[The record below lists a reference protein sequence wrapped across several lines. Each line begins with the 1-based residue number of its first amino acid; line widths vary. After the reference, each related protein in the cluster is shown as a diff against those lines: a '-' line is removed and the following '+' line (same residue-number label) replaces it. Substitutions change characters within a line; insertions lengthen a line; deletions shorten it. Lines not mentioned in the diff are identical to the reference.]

1 MKKVTHY
8 FVYVGYATQTKNRLQ
23 EDFNK
28 YLKSLEGDL
37 IDSKNIN
44 KLKKQIIDKSI
55 ELNKVY
61 NRCTPLQISFSDL
74 YTKNGFMISGFHF
87 LTFQILTAH
96 YDSN

>member
-8 FVYVGYATQTKNRLQ
+8 FVYVGHATQTKNRLQ

-61 NRCTPLQISFSDL
+61 SRCTPLQISFSDL
-74 YTKNGFMISGFHF
+74 YTKNCFMISGFHF

>member
-8 FVYVGYATQTKNRLQ
+8 FVYVGHATQTKNRLQ

-61 NRCTPLQISFSDL
+61 SRCTPLKISFSDL
-74 YTKNGFMISGFHF
+74 HTKNGFMISGFHF

>member
-8 FVYVGYATQTKNRLQ
+8 FVYVGHATQTKNRLQ

-44 KLKKQIIDKSI
+44 KLKKQIIDRSI
-55 ELNKVY
+55 
-61 NRCTPLQISFSDL
+61 
-74 YTKNGFMISGFHF
+74 
-87 LTFQILTAH
+87 
-96 YDSN
+96 

>member
-8 FVYVGYATQTKNRLQ
+8 FVYVGHEKKKKNRLQ